1 MTLLALDI
9 VPAREEGVVGS
20 AESLVGKVGFLLR
33 KYQVVNHLTFAFQ
46 NGRF

>member
-1 MTLLALDI
+1 MTLLALDV

-33 KYQVVNHLTFAFQ
+33 KYQVANPLTFAFP